1 MTATSVTALLRARPR
16 LRRQQP
22 GARRAAPSVRVAA
35 VVLALL
41 VLAALTADLIW
52 PLSGG
57 VNLDAILQ
65 PPSLAHP
72 FGTDEIGRDVLA
84 MSLQAMQVSLTIAAL
99 AALVSVL
106 IGIGVGV
113 LAGTLG
119 GWIDGLL
126 MRVVDFLSS
135 QNHLLFGLLI
145 VVLFRP
151 AIGAAAAV
159 LLSVGLTHW
168 LVLARIIRGELLS
181 LRDRPFIAAAI
192 GAGASRAR
200 LVVRHFLPHL
210 APATCVGLVL
220 LLPHAIFHESALSFL
235 GVGLPPHAPSLG
247 NLIAAGQR
255 SLLAGAWWISLT
267 PGLLILAA
275 CVAFGTLGE
284 YWRDRHQPR
293 WRAELEL

>member
-1 MTATSVTALLRARPR
+1 MTAVTTTDPVLTRPPRWGRVRQVATRPASVL
-16 LRRQQP
+16 
-22 GARRAAPSVRVAA
+22 AAG

-41 VLAALTADLIW
+41 VLAALGADLLR
-52 PLSGG
+52 PDTGG
-57 VNLDAILQ
+57 VALDEVLA

-84 MSLQAMQVSLTIAAL
+84 LSLRAMRVSFAISLL
-99 AALVSVL
+99 AAVVALL
-106 IGIGVGV
+106 IGVTVGV

-119 GWIDGLL
+119 GWVDGAL
-126 MRVVDFLSS
+126 MRMVDFLGS
-135 QNHLLFGLLI
+135 QNHFLFAILL

-151 AIGAAAAV
+151 ALGAAAAV
-159 LLSVGLTHW
+159 CLSVALSHW
-168 LVLARIIRGELLS
+168 LVLARIVRGELLS
-181 LRDRPFIAAAI
+181 LRERPFVAAAVGG
-192 GAGASRAR
+192 GATRVR

-210 APATCVGLVL
+210 APAIAVAMVL
-220 LLPHAIFHESALSFL
+220 LPPHAIFHESALSFL
-235 GVGLPPHAPSLG
+235 GLGLPPHQASLG

-255 SLLAGAWWISLT
+255 SLLAGAWWISLF

-293 WRAELEL
+293 WRGELEL